1 MNESNQWED
10 DDLPTLDPPGTIAV
24 IGAGPLGIEAAL
36 YGRFLGYNVTVLEA
50 QEVGH
55 ALRGQGDSALPIL
68 PNRCLS
74 PLAVGALSAQEQD
87 SVGLTL
93 PLTVAKW
100 IDDVLVALTD
110 TDLLRG
116 RLMLGK
122 RVTKIATVPIVLEA
136 GEQADDVESIPPDFR
151 LEFSETIDQTESL
164 DVESVIVAIG
174 NSPPIEL
181 GFELPSPYF
190 FRIGRSGSDDWEE
203 SLLAGYH
210 EIVDV
215 YSQLAGRDDLDL
227 YRPRRV

>member
-1 MNESNQWED
+1 MNESNQWDD

-36 YGRFLGYNVTVLEA
+36 YGRYLGYNVTIVEA

-55 ALRGQGDSALPIL
+55 SLRDQGDSPLPIL

-74 PLAVGALSAQEQD
+74 PLAAGALSAQEQD
-87 SVGLTL
+87 SAGLTL
-93 PLTVAKW
+93 PLTFGQW
-100 IDDVLVALTD
+100 IENILVPLTE

-116 RLMLGK
+116 RLMIGK
-122 RVTKIATVPIVLEA
+122 RVAKIHTVPIVLEE
-136 GEQADDVESIPPDFR
+136 GEQEDDVDSIPPDFR
-151 LEFSETIDQTESL
+151 LTFSETIDQTQSL

-174 NSPPIEL
+174 NSPPMEL
-181 GFELPSPYF
+181 GFALPAPYF
-190 FRIGRSGSDDWEE
+190 FQIGRKQSDQWEE
-203 SLLAGYH
+203 SLLAGHH

-227 YRPRRV
+227 YRPPRV